1 MRKLIRASAGSGK
14 TFQLSSHF
22 LRQLFQGHAP
32 ETILATTFTRKAAGE
47 ILGRVLLR
55 LAEAAD
61 DTQAA
66 KRMAMFLEQPD
77 ITKASSR
84 ELLVE
89 VTRNLHRLRVC
100 TLDSFFQQVA
110 RSLTLELGLP
120 PGWSIIDEH
129 TDADLREQA
138 IDAVLSQ
145 QVPEDAQNLM
155 HMLAKGRS
163 KRSVRDLI
171 DETVQSFH
179 ELFLLTSDE
188 AWNKLPKYPRLTK
201 PQFQQA
207 LLDLN
212 SCELPQDKNYQK
224 ARAADAV
231 RFETEQWDEFVKTGI
246 AAKVLAGESTYY
258 RKEISEELI
267 AAYRPLINHA
277 KAELLDRLAQQ
288 MRAIRDLISR
298 FDREYARLRSDHGW
312 MGFGDVTRT
321 LAKSVEAASG
331 DRMSFRLDSSIR
343 NLLLD
348 EFQDTSADQWKILK
362 RLTQNLDRHEKHSF
376 FCVGDGKQAIYG
388 WRGGV
393 AAILDAVSSAVPG
406 VTEEP
411 MDKSRRS
418 APAVMHAVN
427 MIFQHIA
434 RHSNLEDYHLPCLNW
449 SNAFPEH
456 STANESMPGYVC
468 FRSSPVMEGD
478 SADERRGPWHRWVA
492 DQIRE
497 LHLQTPGATIGVLTR
512 TNNAVARIVHEL
524 SQLNVPASEEGGTP
538 PTDSAA
544 VLAML
549 SLLQMAS
556 HPGCKVSR
564 YHVASS
570 PLGAVTGLHDWKDS
584 AQAEA
589 VAANLRSS
597 LMDHGYGRTLQTLSE
612 SVREVCTARDRLRL
626 QQIVAQGWQFDQ
638 TGSLN
643 PCDFVR
649 LLENSKFQKSEPAP
663 VRVMTIHQS
672 KGLEF
677 DVVVLPDLDVPIF
690 KAPEAA
696 FTGPAAGEVPDRVC
710 VWSNKAIW
718 PMLPSEL
725 QSAFEDTIARQISDN
740 LSVFYVAVTRAIH
753 SMHMLT
759 KPITSKQPPKTFAG
773 LLLAS
778 LTDQTQAEASV
789 MLYETGDPDWY
800 KSVEKMTKPQAEQ
813 RQSRSLTVPR
823 VRLAPMID
831 GRRRGLKRRAPSRHD
846 ETRLYLPA
854 VTSLIARRKS
864 LPTSPDIAEAGVRLS
879 VDPKTRGTLMH
890 AWFECIEWLDNDTGV
905 PDEALLRR
913 CASELTVPAAAVDPL
928 LSAFYQAVQRP
939 ETRRV
944 FERQSLNSIEV
955 FSPFRAAIASGQ
967 AVPKVERERTFA
979 LLHQNELVLGSI
991 DRLVLLIQDGR
1002 PIAADIID
1010 FKTDR
1015 FGGERSRWIEAR
1027 RLHYG
1032 PQLEEYRFAVSQ
1044 CFGVPLPQICTRLL
1058 LIEAD
1063 AVIDTSAASGA

>member
-55 LAEAAD
+55 LADAAD
-61 DTQAA
+61 DTKAA
-66 KRMAMFLEQPD
+66 KKLAEFLEQPD
-77 ITKASSR
+77 ITKPRAR
-84 ELLVE
+84 DLLVQ

-129 TDADLREQA
+129 TDAELREQA

-171 DETVQSFH
+171 DETVKSFH
-179 ELFLLTSDE
+179 ELFLLTDDE
-188 AWNKLPKYPRLTK
+188 AWNKLPEYPRLTTE
-201 PQFQQA
+201 QFQQA

-212 SCELPQDKNYQK
+212 SCTLPEDKNYQK
-224 ARAADAV
+224 ARAADAN
-231 RFETEQWDEFVKTGI
+231 RFETQQWDEFVATGI
-246 AAKVLAGESTYY
+246 AAKVLAGETTYY
-258 RKEISEELI
+258 RKEISDELL
-267 AAYRPLINHA
+267 AAYRPLLNHA
-277 KAELLDRLAQQ
+277 KAELLDRLALQ
-288 MRAIRDLISR
+288 MRAIRNLITR
-298 FDREYARLRSDHGW
+298 FDREYSRLRADHGW

-376 FCVGDGKQAIYG
+376 FCVGDPKQAIYG

-393 AAILDAVSSAVPG
+393 AEILDAVPDAVPG
-406 VTEEP
+406 IVDEP

-427 MIFQHIA
+427 TIFQHIT
-434 RHSNLEDYHLPCLNW
+434 RHSNLDDYHAPCVAW
-449 SNAFPEH
+449 SNRFPEH
-456 STANESMPGYVC
+456 STANETMPGYVC

-492 DQIRE
+492 EQIRE

-549 SLLQMAS
+549 SLLQLTS
-556 HPGCKVSR
+556 HPGCQVSR
-564 YHVASS
+564 YHVANS
-570 PLGAVTGLHDWKDS
+570 PLGPITGLRDWKNSEQS
-584 AQAEA
+584 AA
-589 VAANLRSS
+589 VAANLRSR
-597 LMDHGYGRTLQTLSE
+597 LMDEGYGRTLQTLSE
-612 SVREVCTARDRLRL
+612 SVRDICTARDRLRL

-677 DVVVLPDLDVPIF
+677 DVVVLPDLEVPIF
-690 KAPEAA
+690 KAPDAA
-696 FTGPAAGEVPDRVC
+696 FTGPGAGEVPDRVC

-718 PMLPSEL
+718 PMLPPGL
-725 QSAFEDTIARQISDN
+725 QAAFRDTVARQISDN
-740 LSVFYVAVTRAIH
+740 LSVFYVAVTRAVH
-753 SMHMLT
+753 AMHLLT

-778 LTDQTQAEASV
+778 LTDQSQAEASA

-800 KSVEKMTKPQAEQ
+800 KSVSKMTAIATEK
-813 RQSRSLTVPR
+813 RQSRSHVVPH
-823 VRLAPMID
+823 VRLAPMTD

-854 VTSLIARRKS
+854 VTSLIARRETMPAS
-864 LPTSPDIAEAGVRLS
+864 TDVAEAGVRTI
-879 VDPKTRGTLMH
+879 VDPKTRGTVMH
-890 AWFECIEWLDNDTGV
+890 AWFECIEWLDDATAM
-905 PDEALLRR
+905 PAESLLRR
-913 CASELTVPAAAVDPL
+913 KATELTVPDTAVDRL
-928 LSAFYQAVQRP
+928 LSDFHAAIQRP

-944 FERQSLNSIEV
+944 FQQNKIGTVESFAAFRSAIE
-955 FSPFRAAIASGQ
+955 SGQ
-967 AVPKVERERTFA
+967 ATTRVERERTFA

-991 DRLVLLIQDGR
+991 DRLVLLLQNGR
-1002 PIAADIID
+1002 PVAADIVD

-1015 FGGERSRWIEAR
+1015 FAGDRNSWIEAR

-1044 CFGVPLPQICTRLL
+1044 CFGVPIQHIGTRLL

-1063 AVIDTSAASGA
+1063 AVIATP

>member
-22 LRQLFQGHAP
+22 LRQLFAGHSP

-47 ILGRVLLR
+47 ILARVLLR

-61 DTQAA
+61 DAKAA
-66 KRMAMFLEQPD
+66 KKLAEFLQQDD
-77 ITKASSR
+77 ITKPRAR
-84 ELLVE
+84 ALLAE

-145 QVPEDAQNLM
+145 QIPQDAQNLM

-171 DETVQSFH
+171 GETVSNFH
-179 ELFLLTSDE
+179 ELFLLTDDQ
-188 AWNKLPKYPRLTK
+188 AWNKLPSYPRLTID
-201 PQFQQA
+201 QRRSA
-207 LLDLN
+207 LSDLQ
-212 SCELPQDKNYQK
+212 SCEIPEDKRFAK
-224 ARAADAV
+224 ARAEDV
-231 RFETEQWDEFVKTGI
+231 ERFETERWDEFAEKG
-246 AAKVLAGESTYY
+246 LAGKILSGGDNYY
-258 RKEISEELI
+258 SKEIDDNLK
-267 AAYRPLINHA
+267 AAYRPLLNHA
-277 KAELLDRLAQQ
+277 RAELLDRLAQQ

-298 FDREYARLRSDHGW
+298 FDREYSRLRADHGW

-321 LAKSVEAASG
+321 LAKSVDAASG

-362 RLTQNLDRHEKHSF
+362 RLTQNLDRHKDSSSF
-376 FCVGDGKQAIYG
+376 FCVGDPKQAIYG

-393 AAILDAVSSAVPG
+393 AEILDAVSGAVPG
-406 VTEEP
+406 IVNEP

-418 APAVMHAVN
+418 APAVMEAVN
-427 MIFQHIA
+427 TIFQHIK
-434 RHSNLEDYHLPCLNW
+434 RHSNLEDYHAACVEW
-449 SNAFPEH
+449 SDRFPEH
-456 STANESMPGYVC
+456 STANEQMPGYVC
-468 FRSSPVMEGD
+468 FRSSPAMEGD
-478 SADERRGPWHRWVA
+478 TADERRGPWHRWVA
-492 DQIRE
+492 EQIRV

-549 SLLQMAS
+549 SLLQLTS
-556 HPGCKVSR
+556 HPGCMVSR
-564 YHVASS
+564 FHVANS
-570 PLGAVTGLHDWKDS
+570 PLSPIVGLRDWRND
-584 AQAEA
+584 AQSEI
-589 VAANLRSS
+589 VAANLRCRF
-597 LMDHGYGRTLQTLSE
+597 MDDGYGQTLQTLSE
-612 SVREVCTARDRLRL
+612 SIREDCTARDRLRL

-677 DVVVLPDLDVPIF
+677 DVVVLPDLDTPIF

-696 FTGPAAGEVPDRVC
+696 FTGPGAGEVPDRVC
-710 VWSNKAIW
+710 VWGNRALW
-718 PMLPSEL
+718 PMLPDEL
-725 QSAFEDTIARQISDN
+725 QEAFRDTVRRQIADN
-740 LSVFYVAVTRAIH
+740 MSVFYVAVTRAIH
-753 SMHMLT
+753 SLHMLV
-759 KPITSKQPPKTFAG
+759 KPMSSKHPPKTYAG

-778 LTDQTQAEASV
+778 LTNESQAQPSV
-789 MLYETGDPDWY
+789 MLYETGDAEWFKSAPDAIT
-800 KSVEKMTKPQAEQ
+800 SVPAPRTS
-813 RQSRSLTVPR
+813 QSSVVPK
-823 VRLAPMID
+823 VRLAPMTD

-854 VTSLIARRKS
+854 VTSLIARREFP
-864 LPTSPDIAEAGVRLS
+864 PTSTDFDPSGATPR
-879 VDPKTRGTLMH
+879 VDPRTRGTVMH
-890 AWFECIEWLDNDTGV
+890 AWFERIEWLDDPAAM
-905 PDEALLRR
+905 PDESTLRQE
-913 CASELTVPAAAVDPL
+913 AADLAVPKEAVDKL
-928 LSAFYQAVQRP
+928 LSEFLVAIQRP
-939 ETRRV
+939 ETHRV
-944 FERQSLNSIEV
+944 FLQKDIAELDCFV
-955 FSPFRAAIASGQ
+955 GFREAIQSGQ
-967 AVPKVERERTFA
+967 MTTRVERERTLVF
-979 LLHQNELVLGSI
+979 LQQNEMVQGSI
-991 DRLVLLIQDGR
+991 DRLVLLLRNGR
-1002 PIAADIID
+1002 PVAADIID

-1015 FGGERSRWIEAR
+1015 FAGDRSRWIEAR

-1032 PQLEEYRFAVSQ
+1032 PQLEEYRFAVSH
-1044 CFGVPLPQICTRLL
+1044 CFGIPLAQIGTRLL

-1063 AVIDTSAASGA
+1063 AVVSTP

>member
-22 LRQLFQGHAP
+22 LRQLFMGHAP

-61 DTQAA
+61 DAKAA
-66 KRMAMFLEQPD
+66 KKLAEFLEQPD
-77 ITKASSR
+77 ITKPRAR
-84 ELLVE
+84 ELLAQ

-129 TDADLREQA
+129 TAAELREQA

-171 DETVQSFH
+171 DDTVQSFH
-179 ELFLLTSDE
+179 ELFLLTDDE
-188 AWNKLPKYPRLTK
+188 AWNKLPKYPRLTTE
-201 PQFQQA
+201 QCQQA

-212 SCELPQDKNYQK
+212 SCTLPPNKNFEK
-224 ARAADAV
+224 TRAVDAE
-231 RFETEQWDEFVKTGI
+231 RFETQQWDKFVETGI
-246 AAKVLAGESTYY
+246 ASKVLAGETTYY

-267 AAYRPLINHA
+267 AAYRPLLNHA
-277 KAELLDRLAQQ
+277 KAELLDRLSRQ

-298 FDREYARLRSDHGW
+298 FDREYSRLRADHGW
-312 MGFGDVTRT
+312 LGFGDVTRT

-362 RLTQNLDRHEKHSF
+362 RLTQNLDRHKEHSF

-393 AAILDAVSSAVPG
+393 AEILNAVPDAVPG
-406 VTEEP
+406 IVDEP

-427 MIFQHIA
+427 TIFQHIA
-434 RHSNLEDYHLPCLNW
+434 RHSNLEDYHLPCVEW
-449 SNAFPEH
+449 SNRFPVH
-456 STANESMPGYVC
+456 STANETMPGYVC

-492 DQIRE
+492 EQIRD

-544 VLAML
+544 VLAVL
-549 SLLQMAS
+549 SLLQLTS
-556 HPGCKVSR
+556 HPGCQVSR

-570 PLGAVTGLHDWKDS
+570 PLGPVTGLRDWKNS
-584 AQAEA
+584 GQAEN
-589 VAANLRSS
+589 VAAGLRSR
-597 LMDHGYGRTLQTLSE
+597 LMDEGYGRTLQTLSE
-612 SVREVCTARDRLRL
+612 SVRDVCTVRDQLRL

-677 DVVVLPDLDVPIF
+677 DVVVLPDLEVPIF
-690 KAPEAA
+690 KAPDAA
-696 FTGPAAGEVPDRVC
+696 FTGPGAGEVPDRVC
-710 VWSNKAIW
+710 VWSNKALW
-718 PMLPSEL
+718 PMLPPEL
-725 QSAFEDTIARQISDN
+725 QAAFQDTVARQISDN

-753 SMHMLT
+753 AMHLLT
-759 KPITSKQPPKTFAG
+759 KPIASKQPPKTFAG

-778 LTDQTQAEASV
+778 LTDQSQAEASV

-800 KSVEKMTKPQAEQ
+800 KSVPKMTKLETEKRKPK
-813 RQSRSLTVPR
+813 SHLVPH
-823 VRLAPMID
+823 VRLAPMTD

-854 VTSLIARRKS
+854 VTSLIARRETIPAS
-864 LPTSPDIAEAGVRLS
+864 TDVAEAGAQPI
-879 VDPKTRGTLMH
+879 VDPRMRGTVMH
-890 AWFECIEWLDNDTGV
+890 AWFECIEWLDDASSM
-905 PDEALLRR
+905 PEATLLRR
-913 CASELTVPAAAVDPL
+913 KAAELAVPDTAVDRL
-928 LSAFYQAVQRP
+928 LSDFCAAIRRP

-944 FERQSLNSIEV
+944 FQRNAIGNVESFAAFRNAIE
-955 FSPFRAAIASGQ
+955 SGQ
-967 AVPKVERERTFA
+967 ATTKVERERTFA

-991 DRLVLLIQDGR
+991 DRLVLLLQNGR

-1015 FGGERSRWIEAR
+1015 FAGDRSRWIEAR

-1044 CFGVPLPQICTRLL
+1044 CFGVPIQHIGTRLL

-1063 AVIDTSAASGA
+1063 AVISTICG

>member
-22 LRQLFQGHAP
+22 LRQLFLGHAP

-61 DTQAA
+61 DTKAA
-66 KRMAMFLEQPD
+66 KKLGEFLEQPD
-77 ITKASSR
+77 ITKPKAR
-84 ELLVE
+84 DLLAN

-129 TDADLREQA
+129 TDAEMREQA

-171 DETVQSFH
+171 DDTVQSFH
-179 ELFLLTSDE
+179 ELFLLTDDE
-188 AWNKLPKYPRLTK
+188 AWNKLPKYPRLTTE
-201 PQFQQA
+201 QMQQA
-207 LLDLN
+207 LLDLH
-212 SCELPQDKNYQK
+212 SCALPTDKNYEK
-224 ARAADAV
+224 ARAADAE
-231 RFETEQWDEFVKTGI
+231 RFATSQWDEFVKTGI
-246 AAKVLAGESTYY
+246 ASKVLAGETTYY

-267 AAYRPLINHA
+267 AAYCPLLNHA

-288 MRAIRDLISR
+288 MRAIRNLISR
-298 FDREYARLRSDHGW
+298 FDKEYSRLRSDHGW
-312 MGFGDVTRT
+312 LGFGDVTRT

-331 DRMSFRLDSSIR
+331 ERMSFRLDSSIR

-376 FCVGDGKQAIYG
+376 FCVGDPKQAIYG

-393 AAILDAVSSAVPG
+393 AEILNAVPEAVPG
-406 VTEEP
+406 IIDEP

-418 APAVMHAVN
+418 APAVMDAVN
-427 MIFQHIA
+427 KIFQHIKH
-434 RHSNLEDYHLPCLNW
+434 HSNLEDYHVPVVDW
-449 SNAFPEH
+449 SNKFPEH
-456 STANESMPGYVC
+456 STANETMPGYVC

-492 DQIRE
+492 EQIRD
-497 LHLQTPGATIGVLTR
+497 LHEQTPGATIGVLTR
-512 TNNAVARIVHEL
+512 TNSAVARIVHEL

-549 SLLQMAS
+549 SLLQLTS
-556 HPGCKVSR
+556 HPGCHVSR
-564 YHVASS
+564 YHVAAS
-570 PLGAVTGLHDWKDS
+570 PLARVTGLLDWKNTK
-584 AQAEA
+584 QAET
-589 VAANLRSS
+589 VAANLRSR
-597 LMDHGYGRTLQTLSE
+597 LMDEGYGRTLQTLSE
-612 SVREVCTARDRLRL
+612 SIRDVCTSRDRLRL

-677 DVVVLPDLDVPIF
+677 DVVVLPDLEVPIF
-690 KAPEAA
+690 KAPDAA
-696 FTGPAAGEVPDRVC
+696 FTGPGAGEVPDRVC
-710 VWSNKAIW
+710 VWSNKALW
-718 PMLPSEL
+718 PMLPEGL
-725 QSAFEDTIARQISDN
+725 QDAFRDTVARQISDN
-740 LSVFYVAVTRAIH
+740 LSVFYVAVTRAAH
-753 SMHMLT
+753 AMHMLT

-778 LTDQTQAEASV
+778 LTDQSQAEASV
-789 MLYETGDPDWY
+789 LLYETGDADWY
-800 KSVEKMTKPQAEQ
+800 KSVPEMTQVETETRPSK
-813 RQSRSLTVPR
+813 SHVVPH
-823 VRLAPMID
+823 VRLAPMPD

-854 VTSLIARRKS
+854 VTSLIARRETMPAS
-864 LPTSPDIAEAGVRLS
+864 TDVAEAGVRTI
-879 VDPKTRGTLMH
+879 VDPKTRGTVMH
-890 AWFECIEWLDNDTGV
+890 AWFECIEWLNDDASK
-905 PDEALLRR
+905 PDESVLRAA
-913 CASELTVPAAAVDPL
+913 ASKLTVPDAAVDRL
-928 LSAFYQAVQRP
+928 LPGFYAAIQQP

-944 FERQSLNSIEV
+944 FQQATLSVVESFAAFRNAIE
-955 FSPFRAAIASGQ
+955 SGQ
-967 AVPKVERERTFA
+967 ATTKVERERTFA
-979 LLHQNELVLGSI
+979 LLHENELVLGSI
-991 DRLVLLIQDGR
+991 DRLVLLMQDGR
-1002 PIAADIID
+1002 PIAADIVD

-1015 FGGERSRWIEAR
+1015 FGGDRNRWIEAR

-1032 PQLEEYRFAVSQ
+1032 PQLEEYRFAVSE
-1044 CFGVPLPQICTRLL
+1044 CFGVPIQHIGTRLL

-1063 AVIDTSAASGA
+1063 AVISTP

>member
-61 DTQAA
+61 DKNAA
-66 KRMAMFLEQPD
+66 KKLADFLQQPD
-77 ITKASSR
+77 ITTVRSQ
-84 ELLVE
+84 ELLAE

-129 TDADLREQA
+129 TDAELREQA

-145 QVPEDAQNLM
+145 QIPEDAQNLM

-171 DETVQSFH
+171 DETVKNFH
-179 ELFLLTSDE
+179 ELYLLTSDE
-188 AWNKLPKYPRLTK
+188 AWNKLPKHPRLTK
-201 PQFQQA
+201 EQFQQA
-207 LLDLN
+207 LLNLN
-212 SCELPQDKNYQK
+212 SCALPEDKNFQK

-246 AAKVLAGESTYY
+246 AAKVLAGESTFS
-258 RKEISEELI
+258 RKEISAELI
-267 AAYRPLINHA
+267 DVYLPLIRHA

-298 FDREYARLRSDHGW
+298 FDREYSRLRADHGW
-312 MGFGDVTRT
+312 MGFSDVTRT
-321 LAKSVEAASG
+321 LAMKGDAASG

-348 EFQDTSADQWKILK
+348 EFQDTSADQWSILK
-362 RLTQNLDRHEKHSF
+362 RLTQNLDRHDEHSF
-376 FCVGDGKQAIYG
+376 FCVGDPKQAIYG

-393 AAILDAVSSAVPG
+393 AGILDAVPKAVEG
-406 VTEEP
+406 IVEEP

-427 MIFQHIA
+427 KIFQHIA
-434 RHSNLEDYHLPCLNW
+434 QHGNLDDYHATCLKW
-449 SNAFPEH
+449 SNEFPEH
-456 STANESMPGYVC
+456 STVNEDMPGYVC

-478 SADERRGPWHRWVA
+478 TADERRGPWHRWVA
-492 DQIRE
+492 EQIRE
-497 LHLQTPGATIGVLTR
+497 LHLQTPAASIGVLTR
-512 TNNAVARIVHEL
+512 TNSAVARIVHEL

-549 SLLQMAS
+549 SLLQLTS

-570 PLGAVTGLHDWKDS
+570 PFGPVVGLRDWKDP

-589 VAANLRSS
+589 VAADLRSR
-597 LMDHGYGRTLQTLSE
+597 LMDEGYGKTLQTLSQA
-612 SVREVCTARDRLRL
+612 VRDVCTARDRLRL

-677 DVVVLPDLDVPIF
+677 DVVVLPDLEVPIF
-690 KAPEAA
+690 KAPDAA
-696 FTGPAAGEVPDRVC
+696 FTGPDAGEVPDRVC
-710 VWSNKAIW
+710 VWSSKAIW
-718 PMLPSEL
+718 PMLPTEL
-725 QSAFEDTIARQISDN
+725 QQAFEDTVARQVSDN

-753 SMHMLT
+753 AMHMFT
-759 KPITSKQPPKTFAG
+759 KPITSTKPPKTFAG

-789 MLYETGDPDWY
+789 MLYETGESDWY
-800 KSVEKMTKPQAEQ
+800 KQVPEMTTRETEHRPAK
-813 RQSRSLTVPR
+813 SHVVPH
-823 VRLAPMID
+823 VRLAPMTD

-854 VTSLIARRKS
+854 VTSLIARREMVS
-864 LPTSPDIAEAGVRLS
+864 VSNDVAESGARTL
-879 VDPKTRGTLMH
+879 VDPKTRGTVMH
-890 AWFECIEWLDNDTGV
+890 AWFECIEWLDDSAPI

-913 CASELTVPAAAVDPL
+913 KATELTLPDAAVDRL
-928 LSAFYQAVQRP
+928 LPEFYAAIQRP

-944 FERQSLNSIEV
+944 FEKSAIGTAGEFTAFRNAIE
-955 FSPFRAAIASGQ
+955 SGQ
-967 AVPKVERERTFA
+967 VTPKVERERTFA

-991 DRLVLLIQDGR
+991 DRLVLLMQNGR

-1044 CFGVPLPQICTRLL
+1044 CFAVPIEHITTRLL

-1063 AVIDTSAASGA
+1063 AVIAT

>member
-14 TFQLSSHF
+14 TFQLSLHF
-22 LRQLFQGHAP
+22 LRQLFLGHEP

-47 ILGRVLLR
+47 ILARVLLR

-61 DTQAA
+61 DAKAA
-66 KRMAMFLEQPD
+66 KVLAGFLAQD
-77 ITKASSR
+77 GVTKARAR
-84 ELLVE
+84 ELLAH
-89 VTRNLHRLRVC
+89 VTHNLHRLRVC

-145 QVPEDAQNLM
+145 QVPQDAQNLM

-171 DETVQSFH
+171 RDTVTSFH
-179 ELFLLTSDE
+179 ELFLLTDDE
-188 AWNKLPKYPRLTK
+188 AWNKLPKYARLTTD
-201 PQFQQA
+201 QHRLA
-207 LLDLN
+207 LEDLN
-212 SCELPQDKNYQK
+212 SCGLPEDKRFAK
-224 ARAADAV
+224 ARTEDIE
-231 RFETEQWDEFVKTGI
+231 RFQAELWEEFIGKGLAGKI
-246 AAKVLAGESTYY
+246 LAGEDTFYS
-258 RKEISEELI
+258 KEISDDL
-267 AAYRPLINHA
+267 AAVYQPLLNHA

-298 FDREYARLRSDHGW
+298 FDREYSRLRADHGW
-312 MGFGDVTRT
+312 MGFGDVTRA
-321 LAKSVEAASG
+321 LARKADAASG

-362 RLTQNLDRHEKHSF
+362 RLTQNLERHKDDSSF

-393 AAILDAVSSAVPG
+393 AEILDAVPDAVPG
-406 VTEEP
+406 IVDEP

-418 APAVMHAVN
+418 APAVMSTVN
-427 MIFQHIA
+427 KIFQHIA
-434 RHSNLEDYHLPCLNW
+434 NHSNLEDYYDPCKEW
-449 SNAFPEH
+449 SNRFPEH
-456 STANESMPGYVC
+456 STANETMSGYVC
-468 FRSSPVMEGD
+468 FRTSPIMEGD
-478 SADERRGPWHRWVA
+478 TADERRGPWHRWVA
-492 DQIRE
+492 EQIRD

-524 SQLNVPASEEGGTP
+524 TQLNVPASEEGGTP

-544 VLAML
+544 VLALL
-549 SLLQMAS
+549 SLLQLTA
-556 HPGCKVSR
+556 HPGCQVSR
-564 YHVASS
+564 YHVAAS
-570 PLGAVTGLHDWKDS
+570 PLGPVVGLREWKND

-589 VAANLRSS
+589 VAASLRGR
-597 LMDHGYGRTLQTLSE
+597 LMDDGYGRTLQDLSE
-612 SVREVCTARDRLRL
+612 SIRDVCSARDRLRL
-626 QQIVAQGWQFDQ
+626 QQVVGQGWQFDQ
-638 TGSLN
+638 TRSLN

-649 LLENSKFQKSEPAP
+649 LLESGKFQKSEPAS

-677 DVVVLPDLDVPIF
+677 DVVVLPDLETPIF

-696 FTGPAAGEVPDRVC
+696 FTGPGAGEVPDRVC
-710 VWSNKAIW
+710 VWGNKTLW
-718 PMLPSEL
+718 PMLPPEL
-725 QSAFEDTIARQISDN
+725 QEAFRDTVKRQIADN
-740 LSVFYVAVTRAIH
+740 LSVFYVAVTRAIY
-753 SMHMLT
+753 SLHMLS
-759 KPITSKQPPKTFAG
+759 KPMSGKNPPKTYAG

-778 LTDQTQAEASV
+778 LTEQPTAEPSV
-789 MLYETGDPDWY
+789 MLYKTGEADWF
-800 KSVEKMTKPQAEQ
+800 KSVPELTMADPVQ
-813 RQSRSLTVPR
+813 RRQRTHLMPH
-823 VRLAPMID
+823 VRLAPMAD
-831 GRRRGLKRRAPSRHD
+831 DRRRGLKRRAPSRHD

-854 VTSLIARRKS
+854 VTSLIARRES
-864 LPTSPDIAEAGVRLS
+864 RPASTDIEAEGATTI
-879 VDPKTRGTLMH
+879 VDPKMRGTVMH
-890 AWFECIEWLDNDTGV
+890 AWFECVEWLDDASSM
-905 PDEALLRR
+905 PDELLLRR
-913 CASELTVPAAAVDPL
+913 KARELTVPEVAVDHL
-928 LSAFYQAVQRP
+928 LSEFSKAVQLP

-944 FERQSLNSIEV
+944 FLQKAIVDVES
-955 FSPFRAAIASGQ
+955 FAPFRTAIESGLASTR
-967 AVPKVERERTFA
+967 VERERTFV
-979 LLHQNELVLGSI
+979 LLHQNELVQGSI

-1002 PIAADIID
+1002 PVAADIID

-1015 FGGERSRWIEAR
+1015 FAGDRSRWIEAR

-1032 PQLEEYRFAVSQ
+1032 PQLEEYRSAVSQ
-1044 CFGVPLPQICTRLL
+1044 CFRIPIQNIGTRLV

-1063 AVIDTSAASGA
+1063 AVISTP

>member
-22 LRQLFQGHAP
+22 LRQLFLGHAP

-47 ILGRVLLR
+47 ILARVLLR
-55 LAEAAD
+55 LADAAD
-61 DTQAA
+61 DAKAA
-66 KRMAMFLEQPD
+66 KRLAEFLDQD
-77 ITKASSR
+77 NITKSKSR
-84 ELLVE
+84 ELLAE

-129 TDADLREQA
+129 TDSELREQA

-145 QVPEDAQNLM
+145 QVPQDAQNLM

-171 DETVQSFH
+171 GETVTSFH
-179 ELFLLTSDE
+179 ELFLLTDDE
-188 AWNKLPKYPRLTK
+188 AWNKLPKYPRLTTD
-201 PQFQQA
+201 QCRLA
-207 LLDLN
+207 LGDLQ
-212 SCELPQDKNYQK
+212 SCALPEDKRFSR
-224 ARAADAV
+224 ARAEDSE
-231 RFETEQWDEFVKTGI
+231 RFEAERWEEFVGKGLAGKI
-246 AAKVLAGESTYY
+246 LAGEDTYY
-258 RKEISEELI
+258 SKEIDDDLA
-267 AAYRPLINHA
+267 AAYQPLLNHA

-298 FDREYARLRSDHGW
+298 FDREYSRLRADHGW

-321 LAKSVEAASG
+321 LARSVEAASG
-331 DRMSFRLDSSIR
+331 ERMSFRLDSSIR

-362 RLTQNLDRHEKHSF
+362 RLTQNLERYKENSSF

-393 AAILDAVSSAVPG
+393 AEILDAVPNAVPG
-406 VTEEP
+406 IVDEP

-418 APAVMHAVN
+418 APAVMNAVN
-427 MIFQHIA
+427 QIFQHIA
-434 RHSNLEDYHLPCLNW
+434 RHSNLDDYHIPCVEW
-449 SNAFPEH
+449 SNRFPEH
-456 STANESMPGYVC
+456 STANETMPGYVC
-468 FRSSPVMEGD
+468 FRTSPVMEGD
-478 SADERRGPWHRWVA
+478 TADERRGPWHRWVA
-492 DQIRE
+492 EQIRE

-512 TNNAVARIVHEL
+512 TNRAVARIVHEL
-524 SQLNVPASEEGGTP
+524 SQLDVPASEEGGTP

-544 VLAML
+544 VLAIL
-549 SLLQMAS
+549 SLLQLTS
-556 HPGCKVSR
+556 HPGCLVSR

-570 PLGAVTGLHDWKDS
+570 PLGPVVGLREWKKD
-584 AQAEA
+584 AQAES
-589 VAANLRSS
+589 VAAALRGQ
-597 LMDHGYGRTLQTLSE
+597 LMDNGYGRTLQMLSE
-612 SVREVCTARDRLRL
+612 SIRDVCTTRDRLRL

-638 TGSLN
+638 SGSLN

-649 LLENSKFQKSEPAP
+649 MLENSKLQKSEPAP

-677 DVVVLPDLDVPIF
+677 DVVVLPDLETPIF

-696 FTGPAAGEVPDRVC
+696 FTGPGAGEVPDRVC
-710 VWSNKAIW
+710 VWSSRALW
-718 PMLPSEL
+718 PMLPTEL
-725 QSAFEDTIARQISDN
+725 QQAFQDTVARQIADN
-740 LSVFYVAVTRAIH
+740 MSVFYVAVTRAIH
-753 SMHMLT
+753 SLHMWS
-759 KPITSKQPPKTFAG
+759 KPMSGRHPPKTYAG

-778 LTDQTQAEASV
+778 LTDQSVAEASV
-789 MLYETGDPDWY
+789 MLYETGDPDWF
-800 KSVEKMTKPQAEQ
+800 KSVPGFAQADPVQRTNKTHLVPQ
-813 RQSRSLTVPR
+813 
-823 VRLAPMID
+823 VRLAPMTD

-854 VTSLIARRKS
+854 VTSLIARRESMPASAVTKT
-864 LPTSPDIAEAGVRLS
+864 PGVTMQ
-879 VDPKTRGTLMH
+879 VDPKTRGTVMH
-890 AWFECIEWLDNDTGV
+890 AWFETIEWLDDAAAL
-905 PDEALLRR
+905 PDEAVLRR
-913 CASELTVPAAAVDPL
+913 KAVEFAVPESAVDHL
-928 LSAFYQAVQRP
+928 LSDFFAAIQRP
-939 ETRRV
+939 AIRGVFLRNGIADTDSFAAFRSAIESGRATTR
-944 FERQSLNSIEV
+944 
-955 FSPFRAAIASGQ
+955 
-967 AVPKVERERTFA
+967 VERERTFV
-979 LLHQNELVLGSI
+979 LLHQNELVQGSI
-991 DRLVLLIQDGR
+991 DRLVLLLQDGR
-1002 PIAADIID
+1002 PVAADIID

-1015 FGGERSRWIEAR
+1015 FAGDRSHWIEAR

-1044 CFGVPLPQICTRLL
+1044 CFGIPVQYIGTHLL

-1063 AVIDTSAASGA
+1063 ALISTQ

>member
-22 LRQLFQGHAP
+22 LRQLFLGHAP

-61 DTQAA
+61 DAKAA
-66 KRMAMFLEQPD
+66 KRLADFLEQPD
-77 ITKASSR
+77 GTMPSAR
-84 ELLVE
+84 ELLAQ

-129 TDADLREQA
+129 TDTEMREQA

-145 QVPEDAQNLM
+145 QIPEDAQNLM

-171 DETVQSFH
+171 GDTVQNYH
-179 ELFLLTSDE
+179 ELFLLTDDE
-188 AWNKLPKYPRLTK
+188 AWNKLPKYPRLTNE
-201 PQFQQA
+201 QAEQA
-207 LLDLN
+207 LADLN
-212 SCELPQDKNYQK
+212 ACALPQNKNYTK
-224 ARAADAV
+224 ARAADSE
-231 RFETEQWDEFVKTGI
+231 RFATQQWDEFVKTGI
-246 AAKVLAGESTYY
+246 AAKVLVGETTYS
-258 RKEISEELI
+258 RTEISDELVD
-267 AAYRPLINHA
+267 AYRLLINHA

-288 MRAIRDLISR
+288 MRAIRNLISR
-298 FDREYARLRSDHGW
+298 FDREYSRLRADHGW
-312 MGFGDVTRT
+312 MGFGDVTRI
-321 LAKSVEAASG
+321 LAKSVDAASG
-331 DRMSFRLDSSIR
+331 ERMSFRLDSSIR

-362 RLTQNLDRHEKHSF
+362 RLIQNLDRHDENSF

-393 AAILDAVSSAVPG
+393 AEILDAVPGAVVG
-406 VTEEP
+406 IIDEP

-427 MIFQHIA
+427 TIFQHIKH
-434 RHSNLEDYHLPCLNW
+434 HSNLDDYHVPVVEW
-449 SNAFPEH
+449 SDAFPEH
-456 STANESMPGYVC
+456 STANETMPGYVC

-492 DQIRE
+492 EQIRD

-549 SLLQMAS
+549 SLLHLAA
-556 HPGCKVSR
+556 HPGCEVSR

-570 PLGAVTGLHDWKDS
+570 PLGPVTGLRDWKS
-584 AQAEA
+584 AEHAEV
-589 VAANLRSS
+589 VAAGLRSRFV
-597 LMDHGYGRTLQTLSE
+597 DEGYGRTLQTLSE
-612 SVREVCTARDRLRL
+612 SIRDVCTARDRLRL

-677 DVVVLPDLDVPIF
+677 DVVVLPDLESPIF
-690 KAPEAA
+690 KAPDAA
-696 FTGPAAGEVPDRVC
+696 FTGPGAGEVPDHVC
-710 VWSNKAIW
+710 VWSSRSVW
-718 PMLPSEL
+718 PMLPVGL
-725 QSAFEDTIARQISDN
+725 QSAFRDTVARQISDN

-759 KPITSKQPPKTFAG
+759 KPITSKKPPRTFAG

-778 LTDQTQAEASV
+778 LTNQSEAEASV
-789 MLYETGDPDWY
+789 MLYETGDADWY
-800 KSVEKMTKPQAEQ
+800 KFVPKMSKIETD
-813 RQSRSLTVPR
+813 SRAAKSHVVPR
-823 VRLAPMID
+823 VRLAPMTD

-854 VTSLIARRKS
+854 VTSLIARREAMPAS
-864 LPTSPDIAEAGVRLS
+864 TDVAEAGFRAI
-879 VDPKTRGTLMH
+879 VDPKTRGTVMH
-890 AWFECIEWLDNDTGV
+890 AWFECIEWLNHTTTKPDESLLRDRAAQFAV
-905 PDEALLRR
+905 PD
-913 CASELTVPAAAVDPL
+913 AAVDRL
-928 LSAFYQAVQRP
+928 LADFYAAIRRP

-944 FERQSLNSIEV
+944 FQQDALSTVESFTAFRSEIE
-955 FSPFRAAIASGQ
+955 SGL
-967 AVPKVERERTFA
+967 ATPKIERERTFA
-979 LLHQNELVLGSI
+979 MLHKNELVLGSI
-991 DRLVLLIQDGR
+991 DRLVLLYQNGR
-1002 PIAADIID
+1002 LIAADIID

-1015 FGGERSRWIEAR
+1015 FAGDRDRWIEAR

-1032 PQLEEYRFAVSQ
+1032 PQLEEYRFAVSH
-1044 CFGVPLPQICTRLL
+1044 CFGVPIQHIGTRLL
-1058 LIEAD
+1058 LIETD
-1063 AVIDTSAASGA
+1063 AVIATP

>member
-22 LRQLFQGHAP
+22 LRQLFLGHAP

-61 DTQAA
+61 DAKAA
-66 KRMAMFLEQPD
+66 RKLAEFLDQPD
-77 ITKASSR
+77 ITKPKAR
-84 ELLVE
+84 DLLADL
-89 VTRNLHRLRVC
+89 TRNLHRLRVC

-129 TDADLREQA
+129 TDAEMREQA

-145 QVPEDAQNLM
+145 QIPEDAQNLM

-171 DETVQSFH
+171 DDTVQNFH
-179 ELFLLTSDE
+179 ELFLLTDDE
-188 AWNKLPKYPRLTK
+188 AWNKLPKYPRLTNE
-201 PQFQQA
+201 QIQQA
-207 LLDLN
+207 LLDLK
-212 SCELPQDKNYQK
+212 SCALPADKNYEK
-224 ARAADAV
+224 ARTADAE
-231 RFETEQWDEFVKTGI
+231 RFETSLWDEFVKTGI
-246 AAKVLAGESTYY
+246 ASKVLAGETTYY
-258 RKEISEELI
+258 RKEISEQLI
-267 AAYRPLINHA
+267 AAYRPLLNHA

-288 MRAIRDLISR
+288 MRAIRNLISR
-298 FDREYARLRSDHGW
+298 FDREYSRLRSDHGW

-321 LAKSVEAASG
+321 LAKSVDAASG
-331 DRMSFRLDSSIR
+331 ERMSFRLDSSIR

-376 FCVGDGKQAIYG
+376 FCVGDPKQAIYG

-393 AAILDAVSSAVPG
+393 AEILNAVPDAVPG
-406 VTEEP
+406 IIDEP

-418 APAVMHAVN
+418 APAVMDAVN
-427 MIFQHIA
+427 RIFQHIKH
-434 RHSNLEDYHLPCLNW
+434 HSNLEDYHVPVVDW
-449 SNAFPEH
+449 SNRFPEH
-456 STANESMPGYVC
+456 STANEKMPGYVC

-492 DQIRE
+492 EQIRD

-512 TNNAVARIVHEL
+512 TNSAVARIVHEL

-549 SLLQMAS
+549 SLLQLTS
-556 HPGCKVSR
+556 HPGCQVSR
-564 YHVASS
+564 YHVAAS
-570 PLGAVTGLHDWKDS
+570 PLGPVTGLLDWKN
-584 AQAEA
+584 AEQAETVSA
-589 VAANLRSS
+589 KLRSR
-597 LMDHGYGRTLQTLSE
+597 LMDEGYGRTLQTLSE
-612 SVREVCTARDRLRL
+612 AVRDVCTSRDRLRL

-677 DVVVLPDLDVPIF
+677 DVVVLPDLEVPIF
-690 KAPEAA
+690 KAPESA
-696 FTGPAAGEVPDRVC
+696 FTGPGAGEVPDRVC
-710 VWSNKAIW
+710 VWSNKALW
-718 PMLPSEL
+718 PMLPEEL
-725 QSAFEDTIARQISDN
+725 QDAFRDTVARQISDN
-740 LSVFYVAVTRAIH
+740 LSVFYVAVTRAAH
-753 SMHMLT
+753 AMHMLT

-778 LTDQTQAEASV
+778 LTDQSQAEASV
-789 MLYETGDPDWY
+789 LLYETGDPEWY
-800 KSVEKMTKPQAEQ
+800 KSVPEMTVVDTAE
-813 RQSRSLTVPR
+813 RPAKSHVVPH
-823 VRLAPMID
+823 VRLAAMPD

-854 VTSLIARRKS
+854 VTSLIARRETMPAS
-864 LPTSPDIAEAGVRLS
+864 TDVAEAAARTI
-879 VDPKTRGTLMH
+879 VDPKTRGTVMH
-890 AWFECIEWLDNDTGV
+890 AWFECIEWLNDDASK
-905 PDEALLRR
+905 PDEAVLRS
-913 CASELTVPAAAVDPL
+913 AAAKLTVPDAAIDRL
-928 LSAFYQAVQRP
+928 LPDFNAAIQQP

-944 FERQSLNSIEV
+944 FQQATLGDVESFSAFRSAIE
-955 FSPFRAAIASGQ
+955 SGQ
-967 AVPKVERERTFA
+967 ATTKVERERTFA
-979 LLHQNELVLGSI
+979 MLHENELVLGSI
-991 DRLVLLIQDGR
+991 DRLVLLLQNGR
-1002 PIAADIID
+1002 PVAADIID

-1015 FGGERSRWIEAR
+1015 FAGDRSRWIEAR

-1044 CFGVPLPQICTRLL
+1044 CFGVPIQHIGTRLL

-1063 AVIDTSAASGA
+1063 AVISTP